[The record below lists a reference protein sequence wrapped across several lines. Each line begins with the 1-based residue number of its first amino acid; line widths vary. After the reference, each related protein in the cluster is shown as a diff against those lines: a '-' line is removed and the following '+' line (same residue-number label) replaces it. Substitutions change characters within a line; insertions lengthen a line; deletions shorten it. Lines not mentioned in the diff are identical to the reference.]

1 MYIFQS
7 IFLRCLNVILIHLKI
22 SFDFQS
28 SRCVIRYNFNVI
40 KLAGGLVQ
48 VGGVIQE
55 TPVSSTN
62 KTDSHDI
69 TEIFVK
75 QR

>member
-1 MYIFQS
+1 MLFWYI
-7 IFLRCLNVILIHLKI
+7 LRYH
-22 SFDFQS
+22 FDFQS

-40 KLAGGLVQ
+40 KLASDLVQ
-48 VGGVIQE
+48 VGGFIQE